1 MKKSV
6 NVNEKV
12 SVPAKQETQMTM
24 KDWINK
30 SQNAIAKA
38 LPSTITPERF
48 SRMATTAVTLNPDLG
63 ACTPASFIGAMLQA
77 AALGLEPNTPLGQA
91 YLIPYNRKD
100 KNTGAWIK
108 EAQFQIG
115 YRGLIELAHRSGE
128 FKSIE
133 AHVVY
138 ENDDFEYELGLE
150 PKLKHKPAMANR
162 GDIVWVYAVY
172 KLQSG
177 GYGFEVMSKADIDEH
192 RKKYS
197 KARTSSPWDT
207 AWEGMAKK
215 TVIKQALKYAPLKSE
230 FIKAMTNDD
239 VTLNFKEELADTD
252 EFVIPDEDTRMADE
266 AVDVEDVET
275 VKDKPVFDANLDAGN
290 LPFDVE
296 PEVVMPEPKKAVTSK
311 PQKKGETDD

>member
-1 MKKSV
+1 MTSKAV
-6 NVNEKV
+6 NVNNAKDIK
-12 SVPAKQETQMTM
+12 VPAKAEPAKITM
-24 KDWINK
+24 KDWIAK
-30 SQNAIAKA
+30 SEKAIAKA

-48 SRMATTAVTLNPDLG
+48 TRMATTAVTLNPDLG
-63 ACTPASFIGAMLQA
+63 KCTPASFIGAMLQA

-91 YLIPYNRKD
+91 YLIPYNRYD
-100 KNTGAWIK
+100 RSTGEQYK

-138 ENDDFEYELGLE
+138 ENDEFEYELGLE
-150 PKLKHKPAMANR
+150 PKLKHKPAMKNR
-162 GDIVWVYAVY
+162 GEITWVYAIY

-177 GYGFEVMSKADIDEH
+177 GYGFEVMSVDDINEH

-197 KARTSSPWDT
+197 KARTSPWDS

-230 FIKAMTNDD
+230 FVKAMVNED
-239 VTLNFKEELADTD
+239 VTLNFKEDLADTD
-252 EFVIPDEDTRMADE
+252 EFVIPDEDSRYADAVE
-266 AVDVEDVET
+266 AE
-275 VKDKPVFDANLDAGN
+275 A
-290 LPFDVE
+290 
-296 PEVVMPEPKKAVTSK
+296 EVVAEEK
-311 PQKKGETDD
+311 

>member
-1 MKKSV
+1 MTPKSV

-12 SVPAKQETQMTM
+12 NVPVKQDAKPTM
-24 KDWINK
+24 KDWIARSEK
-30 SQNAIAKA
+30 AIAKA
-38 LPSTITPERF
+38 LPSTITAERF
-48 SRMATTAVTLNPDLG
+48 TRMATTAVTLNPDL
-63 ACTPASFIGAMLQA
+63 AKCTPASFIGAMLQA

-91 YLIPYNRKD
+91 YLIPYNNYK
-100 KNTGAWIK
+100 TGNK

-150 PKLKHKPAMANR
+150 PKLKHKPAMKNR
-162 GDIVWVYAVY
+162 GKITWVYAIY

-177 GYGFEVMSKADIDEH
+177 GYGFEVMSVEDINEH

-197 KARTSSPWDT
+197 KAKTSPWDT

-230 FIKAMTNDD
+230 FVKAMVNED
-239 VTLNFKEELADTD
+239 VTLNFSEELSDTD
-252 EFVIPDEDTRMADE
+252 EFVIPDEDSRYAE
-266 AVDVEDVET
+266 AVEAE
-275 VKDKPVFDANLDAGN
+275 A
-290 LPFDVE
+290 
-296 PEVVMPEPKKAVTSK
+296 EVVAEEK
-311 PQKKGETDD
+311 

>member
-1 MKKSV
+1 MANSV

-12 SVPAKQETQMTM
+12 SVPAKQEATMTM
-24 KDWINK
+24 RDWINK
-30 SQNAIAKA
+30 SEKQIAKA
-38 LPSTITPERF
+38 LPSAITPERF
-48 SRMATTAVTLNPDLG
+48 ARMAMTAVTLNPDLG
-63 ACTPASFIGAMLQA
+63 ECTPQSFIGAMLQA
-77 AALGLEPNTPLGQA
+77 ASLGLEPNTPLGQA
-91 YLIPYNRKD
+91 YLIPYNNGKTN
-100 KNTGAWIK
+100 KK

-138 ENDDFEYELGLE
+138 ENDEFEYELGLD
-150 PKLKHKPAMANR
+150 PKLRHVPAMTDR
-162 GDIVWVYAVY
+162 GEITWVYAVY

-177 GYGFEVMSKADIDEH
+177 GYGFEVMSKADIDSH

-197 KARTSSPWDT
+197 KARGFSPWDS

-239 VTLNFKEELADTD
+239 VTLNFKEDVVDNEPMI
-252 EFVIPDEDTRMADE
+252 IPDEETRYEEE
-266 AVDVEDVET
+266 AIEVEAEV
-275 VKDKPVFDANLDAGN
+275 VKDESRLD
-290 LPFDVE
+290 
-296 PEVVMPEPKKAVTSK
+296 
-311 PQKKGETDD
+311 TDKVSS